1 MGAEQDAVRKA
12 VHHVILDLR
21 QMKSFCEKPL
31 IIASGKGVYLTDIDG
46 KRYLDGISGIFV
58 ACIGHGNDAVI
69 DAMRRQQERISF
81 VAPLHAVSDITV
93 RYAEQLAG
101 VTPGNLKT
109 FKLLSGGSEAT
120 ETALKFARQ
129 YHRQSG
135 NPYKY
140 KFISVFK
147 GYHGATL
154 GALSATGLGGP
165 RKGVFGP
172 FLEGFIHIPPPTCY
186 NCSYGLEHPSCDIL
200 CARMLDRFIIGEGA
214 ESVAGFVIEPIGNT
228 GGIVTPPP
236 EYLPIIR
243 EICTRHNVL
252 LIYDEIITG
261 MGRTGNWF
269 AAQTFGVTPDILCMG
284 KGMSGGYI
292 PLAAAAIRD
301 DLYYGAFWG
310 PDEANIHF
318 AHGHTF
324 GGNPIAAAVG
334 IAVLETI
341 QRDNLIANGQRIG
354 DHIRAR
360 LVKEVG
366 AMGILGEVRGKG
378 ALIGVQLVEDPTS
391 KRPFPVERRFG
402 KRVEARLLDAGLI
415 LRCDPD
421 WIALAPPLITTIAEA
436 DEMVDIL
443 IKCLADELK
452 ASPRASGS

>member
-1 MGAEQDAVRKA
+1 
-12 VHHVILDLR
+12 
-21 QMKSFCEKPL
+21 
-31 IIASGKGVYLTDIDG
+31 
-46 KRYLDGISGIFV
+46 
-58 ACIGHGNDAVI
+58 
-69 DAMRRQQERISF
+69 
-81 VAPLHAVSDITV
+81 
-93 RYAEQLAG
+93 
-101 VTPGNLKT
+101 
-109 FKLLSGGSEAT
+109 
-120 ETALKFARQ
+120 
-129 YHRQSG
+129 
-135 NPYKY
+135 
-140 KFISVFK
+140 
-147 GYHGATL
+147 
-154 GALSATGLGGP
+154 
-165 RKGVFGP
+165 
-172 FLEGFIHIPPPTCY
+172 
-186 NCSYGLEHPSCDIL
+186 
-200 CARMLDRFIIGEGA
+200 MLDRFIIGEGA